1 MRWLVLATLIAL
13 ASPAHADDG
22 YFFQESI
29 GGAAYRGELGR
40 YDSAP
45 MFHFGFDV
53 RRGPWIVEAFGAFT
67 IPDLGYTD
75 CYGSECAYAA
85 KPQAALGELG
95 VDLKKRLRLLY
106 LHAGHR
112 TFERPGV
119 FVSLHGGP
127 RVISGSEALDGYHGF
142 GLGGGAT
149 LEGDL
154 WVIGYYV
161 DAGMDVMTLTSAT
174 DTIHGST
181 PYIMFGGKVGWL

>member
-1 MRWLVLATLIAL
+1 MRWLVLVTLIAL

-22 YFFQESI
+22 YYFQESL

-40 YDSAP
+40 YDGAP
-45 MFHFGFDV
+45 MFHFGFNV
-53 RRGPWIVEAFGAFT
+53 RRGPWVVEAFGAFT
-67 IPDLGYTD
+67 IPDFGYVD

-85 KPQAALGELG
+85 KPQAALGMFG

-106 LHAGHR
+106 LHTGHR

-119 FVSLHGGP
+119 FVSVHGGP
-127 RVISGSEALDGYHGF
+127 RVIEGDEALANYHGF

-161 DAGMDVMTLTSAT
+161 DVGADVMTLTSRD